1 MGRLPCYRE
10 CFFCG
15 PEGDGLKMKIELVEG
30 VVFCDF
36 TLEARFQGWE
46 DVAHAGIVTGIMDE
60 VMWWTIFAETRK
72 LTLTRRLETE
82 FLRPVYCG
90 KPHRVQGKLLR
101 QEHGNIHVEAAIA
114 GEDGKAAARGHGL
127 FRVARNIAPSEFA
140 TKLDFSHVSQEMKAM
155 LLSES
160 T

>member
-1 MGRLPCYRE
+1 MSRLPCYKE

-15 PEGDGLKMKIELVEG
+15 PEGDGLKMKIELADG
-30 VVFCDF
+30 VVSCDF
-36 TLEARFQGWE
+36 AVAAKFQGWD

-72 LTLTRRLETE
+72 LTLTRKLETE

-90 KPHRVQGKLLR
+90 KPYRVQGKLVR
-101 QEHGNIHVEAAIA
+101 QEHGNIHVEATIA
-114 GEDGKAAARGHGL
+114 GEDGKAAARGIGL
-127 FRVARNIAPSEFA
+127 FRVARNIGSSEFA
-140 TKLDFSHVSQEMKAM
+140 TKLDFSHVSPEMKEM
-155 LLSES
+155 LLSMP